1 VAEVAG
7 PPVATPAKAPAKP
20 RVRMRIINR
29 RLSRT
34 SALLLGFIPFMA
46 LLFAYIVASD
56 IRRRDNPAD
65 KLLPSLEAMG
75 TSFLRLATQPEVR
88 TGDLTLWVDTLDS
101 LQRLGAGLSV
111 SVVLA
116 LCLGMAIGFVPHV
129 RAALA
134 PFVAAISL
142 IPPIT
147 VLPILFITFGLG
159 ETSKIMLIV
168 LGTAPVMVRYLSQV
182 VIDIPREQVIKAE
195 TLGASTWQMVVRVVL
210 PQVLPKLVHCL
221 RLSLVP
227 AWIFLI
233 SAEAIAS
240 TSGLGY
246 RIFLV
251 RRYLAMDVIL
261 PYVFWITLL
270 AYLIDR
276 SLLLLS
282 RRAFRWYHLGGE
294 SL

>member
-1 VAEVAG
+1 
-7 PPVATPAKAPAKP
+7 
-20 RVRMRIINR
+20 MRIINR
-29 RLSRT
+29 QLDRYT
-34 SALLLGFIPFMA
+34 KFTLGAIPF
-46 LLFAYIVASD
+46 LVLIGIYTVASH
-56 IRRRDNPAD
+56 IRRQENPAD

-75 TSFLRLATQPEVR
+75 DAFTRLAFEPDRR
-88 TGDLTLWVDTLDS
+88 TGDYLLWTDTLDS
-101 LQRLGAGLSV
+101 LWRLAAGMGVSTLS
-111 SVVLA
+111 A
-116 LCLGMAIGFVPHV
+116 LLLGIAIGFIPHI
-129 RAALA
+129 RASLA
-134 PFVAAISL
+134 PFMSAISL

-147 VLPILFITFGLG
+147 ILPILFITFGLG
-159 ETSKIMLIV
+159 ETSKIALIV
-168 LGTAPVMVRYLSQV
+168 VGTMPVLVRSIAQS
-182 VIDIPREQVIKAE
+182 VIDIPREMIIKAE
-195 TLGASTWQMVVRVVL
+195 TLGASVRQMTFRVVL
-210 PQVLPKLVHCL
+210 PQVMPKLITAI

-270 AYLIDR
+270 AFLIDR
-276 SLLLLS
+276 LLLIIS
-282 RRAFRWYHLGGE
+282 KRRYPWHHLDGE